1 MKQKLLQRPLEGV
14 RRVLRG
20 EVHLCEALTKQLRC
34 RISSCPERKQNS
46 PSELLSEREIE
57 MFEVLGRG
65 RRTREIAQLLHLS
78 EKSIQTHR
86 EHIEEKLNVNDAV
99 SLVRQAVH

>member
-1 MKQKLLQRPLEGV
+1 M
-14 RRVLRG
+14 RG
-20 EVHLCEALTKQLRC
+20 ADQTVALPDSQL
-34 RISSCPERKQNS
+34 PKRKQNS
-46 PSELLSEREIE
+46 PSQLLSDREIE
-57 MFEVLGRG
+57 MFKVLGRA
-65 RRTREIAQLLHLS
+65 RRTREIAQLPHLS